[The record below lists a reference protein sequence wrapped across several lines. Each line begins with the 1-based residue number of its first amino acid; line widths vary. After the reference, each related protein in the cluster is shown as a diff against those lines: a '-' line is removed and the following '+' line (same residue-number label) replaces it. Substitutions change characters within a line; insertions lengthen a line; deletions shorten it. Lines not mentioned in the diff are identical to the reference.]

1 MGYPSPSG
9 SSPFWLCQ
17 FFPPPHSFA
26 LWSPGLLALPSRLSS
41 YDPAEDHVHYW
52 LSLWRCSSSHL
63 QQTFASTMPR
73 SIMSSFLS
81 LTLMH
86 NTISN
91 NATMWYQDI
100 SIGISKPKW
109 YKRTKNREDKQL
121 VPYPLVGI

>member
-1 MGYPSPSG
+1 
-9 SSPFWLCQ
+9 
-17 FFPPPHSFA
+17 
-26 LWSPGLLALPSRLSS
+26 
-41 YDPAEDHVHYW
+41 
-52 LSLWRCSSSHL
+52 
-63 QQTFASTMPR
+63 
-73 SIMSSFLS
+73 MSSFLS